1 MAGKKT
7 GASGRCTALVLVGAA
22 KPRMRKASKRDWTVA
37 KTVTFLTALAETCNV
52 TRAAEQAGVSTGAAY
67 DRRKKDA
74 GFRAGWAEAIATA
87 YQRLELELLE
97 RSLNGT
103 EKLVKRRDGSEELMR
118 DYSNQTALALLRM
131 HRDSAVEA
139 MDQPAPEDV
148 KEIRERLVQK
158 LERLRRRYAEDGGA
172 AK

>member
-7 GASGRCTALVLVGAA
+7 GARSGSTTLVVVGAA
-22 KPRMRKASKRDWTVA
+22 KPQMRRQSKRDWTKA
-37 KTVTFLTALAETCNV
+37 KQRDFLTALAETCNV
-52 TRAAEQAGVSTGAAY
+52 KHAAELAGVSFSNAY
-67 DRRKKDA
+67 KRRKKDA

-103 EKLVKRRDGSEELMR
+103 EKVVKRRDGSEELMR

-139 MDQPAPEDV
+139 INEPAPEDV
-148 KEIRERLVQK
+148 KEIRERLVKK
-158 LERLRRRYAEDGGA
+158 LERLRQRFVAERGA
-172 AK
+172 AE

>member
-1 MAGKKT
+1 MAAKRTKARGQ
-7 GASGRCTALVLVGAA
+7 STALVLVGAG
-22 KPRMRKASKRDWTVA
+22 KPQKRKATKRDWSVA

-52 TRAAEQAGVSTGAAY
+52 SRAAEETGVSTGAAY

-103 EKLVKRRDGSEELMR
+103 DKVVTRRDGSEER
-118 DYSNQTALALLRM
+118 IKEYSNQTALALLRM
-131 HRDSAVEA
+131 HRDSAVETINE
-139 MDQPAPEDV
+139 PAVEDV
-148 KEIRERLVQK
+148 AEIRARLVHK
-158 LERLRRRYAEDGGA
+158 LERLRRRFEADSGTAE
-172 AK
+172 

>member
-7 GASGRCTALVLVGAA
+7 GARSGSTALVLVGAE
-22 KPRMRKASKRDWTVA
+22 KPQKRKASKRDWTIA

-52 TRAAEQAGVSTGAAY
+52 TRAAEQARVSTGAAY
-67 DRRKKDA
+67 ERRKKDA
-74 GFRAGWAEAIATA
+74 GFRTGWAEAIATA

-131 HRDSAVEA
+131 HRDSAIEA
-139 MDQPAPEDV
+139 IDEPAPEDV
-148 KEIRERLVQK
+148 EEIRERLVKK
-158 LERLRRRYAEDGGA
+158 LERLRRRFEEDGGA
-172 AK
+172 PE